1 MVKEKVTIEY
11 CLNNAS
17 PNSVWDFIS
26 SANGL
31 ADWFADKVDCN
42 GRTYT
47 FHWAASQQ
55 TARQTGYL
63 NGVFVRFKWT
73 DEEDPKAFFEFRI
86 NVDELTSN
94 VTLEI
99 TDFTLPEEK
108 QECVD
113 LWNEQIST
121 LRRKLGS

>member
-1 MVKEKVTIEY
+1 MGFYQFGQRISRLVCRQSRLQRPDIHIPLGSIAT
-11 CLNNAS
+11 NS
-17 PNSVWDFIS
+17 PP
-26 SANGL
+26 
-31 ADWFADKVDCN
+31 
-42 GRTYT
+42 
-47 FHWAASQQ
+47 
-55 TARQTGYL
+55 GYL

>member
-26 SANGL
+26 SA
-31 ADWFADKVDCN
+31 N